1 MILLK
6 SNFSSRVNMLCQKN
20 KERWA
25 AYLVLFVIMHD
36 VGILYNVVLV
46 FGFVNEIISVTVL
59 NK

>member
-25 AYLVLFVIMHD
+25 AYLVQFVIMHD

-46 FGFVNEIISVTVL
+46 FRFGEWNY
-59 NK
+59 